1 MGKADYLMLSALH
14 SPLFE
19 CQTAYIPDKF
29 KQTHTLKMTVS
40 LKASYESSRN
50 RNKRRIQEPTTMTS
64 LHVHKQEQKEEQDSG
79 TLSTP

>member
-19 CQTAYIPDKF
+19 CQTAYIQDKF
-29 KQTHTLKMTVS
+29 KHTHTHKMTVS

-50 RNKRRIQEPTTMTS
+50 EQRIQEPTTMTP
-64 LHVHKQEQKEEQDSG
+64 LHVHKQEQKEEQDSE

>member
-29 KQTHTLKMTVS
+29 KQTHTQKMTVS
-40 LKASYESSRN
+40 LKDLYESS
-50 RNKRRIQEPTTMTS
+50 RNKRRIQEPTTMTP
-64 LHVHKQEQKEEQDSG
+64 LHVHKQEQKEEQVSE